1 MNNTT
6 TPDNIE
12 RLARRRAGA
21 KLGWYIHAG
30 VYIAVNL
37 LLALLSAMSDRHW
50 GVFPA
55 LGWGI
60 GLAIHGVVV
69 FLVTG
74 GGGLHEQMVQRE
86 RDRLNLK
93 RDAR

>member
-1 MNNTT
+1 MNANL
-6 TPDNIE
+6 PPQDID

-21 KLGWYIHAG
+21 KLGWYLHAF

-50 GVFPA
+50 AVFPA
-55 LGWGI
+55 LGWGL
-60 GLAIHGVVV
+60 GLAIHGAVV

-74 GGGLHEQMVQRE
+74 GGGLQDRLVQQE
-86 RDRLNLK
+86 RDRLA
-93 RDAR
+93 ARHRA